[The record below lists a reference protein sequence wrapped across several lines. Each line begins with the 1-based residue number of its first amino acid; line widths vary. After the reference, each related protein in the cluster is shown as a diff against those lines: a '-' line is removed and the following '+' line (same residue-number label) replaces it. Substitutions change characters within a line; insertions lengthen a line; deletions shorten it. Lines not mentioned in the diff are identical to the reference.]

1 MSQATKQQVSGKRIK
16 ATPSARRGAREM
28 AAKPSTLG
36 RGRREA
42 FTLGH
47 AAFAK
52 ICAVEGLHF
61 TPEMERVL
69 QRLEREGLSPEA
81 RRKFLIAKY
90 GK

>member
-1 MSQATKQQVSGKRIK
+1 MSQATKQRTSRKHVK
-16 ATPSARRGAREM
+16 
-28 AAKPSTLG
+28 AAKDIVRGTNGRQSVR
-36 RGRREA
+36 RGRREG

-52 ICAVEGLHF
+52 ICAVEGLYF
-61 TPEMERVL
+61 TAEMERDL
-69 QRLEREGLSPEA
+69 QKLDREGLSPEA